1 MDLLSD
7 GQWHTLSEV
16 QKRAKLNKDKIQRL
30 TEFLKDYGF
39 IVVNETKG
47 TIRLD
52 GAVQELVRQTSTP

>member
-1 MDLLSD
+1 MDVLSD
-7 GQWHTLSEV
+7 GEWHTLSEV
-16 QKRAKLNKDKIQRL
+16 QKRAKLNKDKIRRL

-39 IVVNETKG
+39 IVVDETKG